1 MEDVITVLDGIYS
14 EYAGR
19 LFSYGMQLCPDKRL
33 VEDALQE
40 TFLDLGRHA
49 RAFSQARDKRGY
61 LFASFRYKL
70 LRMKKEHPEYS
81 SIDGPDGLDL
91 PQEGTIEET
100 FIGEE
105 QRRLH
110 ESRLQEMYSEL
121 TPRHREVLFLRF
133 SERMSF
139 KEIADYLSIEPQSAQ
154 NLFGRALARLRKIYL
169 EETTEKYHM

>member
-1 MEDVITVLDGIYS
+1 MEDVITVLNGIYS

-91 PQEGTIEET
+91 PQEGNSSSIVLESGPTNLETILSST
-100 FIGEE
+100 
-105 QRRLH
+105 
-110 ESRLQEMYSEL
+110 
-121 TPRHREVLFLRF
+121 RF
-133 SERMSF
+133 S
-139 KEIADYLSIEPQSAQ
+139 A
-154 NLFGRALARLRKIYL
+154 
-169 EETTEKYHM
+169 

>member
-1 MEDVITVLDGIYS
+1 MEDVITVLNGIYS

-70 LRMKKEHPEYS
+70 LRMKKEHPEYFAF
-81 SIDGPDGLDL
+81 DRKHLTV
-91 PQEGTIEET
+91 EG
-100 FIGEE
+100 
-105 QRRLH
+105 
-110 ESRLQEMYSEL
+110 S
-121 TPRHREVLFLRF
+121 
-133 SERMSF
+133 
-139 KEIADYLSIEPQSAQ
+139 K
-154 NLFGRALARLRKIYL
+154 ALANYIL
-169 EETTEKYHM
+169 EILNQ